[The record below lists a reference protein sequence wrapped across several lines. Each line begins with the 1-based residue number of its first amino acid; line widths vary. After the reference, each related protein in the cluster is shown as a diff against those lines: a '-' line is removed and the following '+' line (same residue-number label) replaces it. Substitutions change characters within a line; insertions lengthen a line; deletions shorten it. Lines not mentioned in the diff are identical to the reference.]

1 MRKCFVTQYCVL
13 SSQITSVGYVG
24 NVICLKFV
32 QESFKVLFEKE
43 LVKNMMYLMWELN
56 PRLSVHE
63 TDTLPS
69 ELMRFYIC
77 QAGFEPTTFRT
88 TVWHSTNWAIGRT
101 DRIWVQEYNLIEQD
115 KIFKIVEQRKYD
127 LHMHKPKLKEQV
139 YVHKCVSD
147 WKNKLNRLHGEC

>member
-43 LVKNMMYLMWELN
+43 LVKNMMYLVWELN

-69 ELMRFYIC
+69 ELTISLSWSTLSILVN
-77 QAGFEPTTFRT
+77 FESLF
-88 TVWHSTNWAIGRT
+88 
-101 DRIWVQEYNLIEQD
+101 
-115 KIFKIVEQRKYD
+115 
-127 LHMHKPKLKEQV
+127 
-139 YVHKCVSD
+139 VSFD
-147 WKNKLNRLHGEC
+147 

>member
-24 NVICLKFV
+24 NVICLKFA

-69 ELMRFYIC
+69 ELPS
-77 QAGFEPTTFRT
+77 GFT
-88 TVWHSTNWAIGRT
+88 SA
-101 DRIWVQEYNLIEQD
+101 
-115 KIFKIVEQRKYD
+115 
-127 LHMHKPKLKEQV
+127 KLG
-139 YVHKCVSD
+139 
-147 WKNKLNRLHGEC
+147 LNRRPSELQSDALPTELLAGPIEYECKNII

>member
-1 MRKCFVTQYCVL
+1 MRKCFVAQYCVL

-43 LVKNMMYLMWELN
+43 LVKNMMYLMLELN

-69 ELMRFYIC
+69 ELTRFYIC
-77 QAGFEPTTFRT
+77 QAGFELTSFRT
-88 TVWHSTNWAIGRT
+88 TV
-101 DRIWVQEYNLIEQD
+101 
-115 KIFKIVEQRKYD
+115 
-127 LHMHKPKLKEQV
+127 
-139 YVHKCVSD
+139 
-147 WKNKLNRLHGEC
+147 